1 MIIKYTKHMLFCLL
15 IIFSSQTT
23 FAENTTAIQSR
34 NCEESTSEGVLSV
47 NKNNLT
53 PEEQEGIE
61 VLINGGDVDNLCV
74 DSDTISYMRNVYVT
88 AGRTP
93 QFDKRV
99 TTCVETYFSISR
111 VGLNV
116 RSYGREPVLSGTP
129 VVRIEG
135 DITRE
140 LKGSF
145 DEYSITVRRDL
156 ERNFHRRERGNR
168 TNFPVLGNFSP
179 SKISAAF
186 RVLSKN

>member
-1 MIIKYTKHMLFCLL
+1 M
-15 IIFSSQTT
+15 
-23 FAENTTAIQSR
+23 
-34 NCEESTSEGVLSV
+34 SV
-47 NKNNLT
+47 NKNNFT

-99 TTCVETYFSISR
+99 TTSVETYFSISR